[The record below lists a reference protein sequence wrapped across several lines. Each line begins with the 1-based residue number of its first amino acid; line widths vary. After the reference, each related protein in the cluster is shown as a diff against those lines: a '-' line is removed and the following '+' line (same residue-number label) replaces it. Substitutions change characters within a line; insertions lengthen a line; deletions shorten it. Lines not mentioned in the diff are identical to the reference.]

1 MRGQSRRWDRV
12 GQTLRLWILA
22 LIPTCPNWISQAPVS
37 ALWLQVKKECFL
49 FLGKPG
55 GYWIQ
60 ASGPNHL
67 SPGSSLAE
75 PYPTLKFPRKGA
87 QGRSSIRLIREQVSI
102 NGGLKKP
109 QGKPH

>member
-1 MRGQSRRWDRV
+1 M
-12 GQTLRLWILA
+12 LA
-22 LIPTCPNWISQAPVS
+22 LIPTCYNWISQAPVS
-37 ALWLQVKKECFL
+37 ALWFQVEKECFL

-75 PYPTLKFPRKGA
+75 PCPTLKFPRKGV
-87 QGRSSIRLIREQVSI
+87 QGRSSTRLIREQM
-102 NGGLKKP
+102 NTTDGLEKP
-109 QGKPH
+109 